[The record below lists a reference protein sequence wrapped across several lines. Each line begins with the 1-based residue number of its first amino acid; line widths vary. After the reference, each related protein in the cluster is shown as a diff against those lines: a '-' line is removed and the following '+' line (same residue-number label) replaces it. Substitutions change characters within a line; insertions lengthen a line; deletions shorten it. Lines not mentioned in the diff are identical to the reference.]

1 MNKYIKSIAG
11 MAALCSIVFLSSCDK
26 KVDYSGVWEAR
37 TPVDVTVGQGIAASY
52 VTTLDIQN
60 DQNTLGS
67 GVVRFSDKYNISDR
81 DSVGNAVNLTAVASA
96 DGTWQ
101 TDIDDAD
108 DILMKFD
115 YSTIKIDVNG
125 DSAKV
130 ASWKPEIER
139 MFRQNMTKFSVVE
152 DMEVKDNGKLLS
164 LEIDHQ
170 DMKLFFD
177 RVEPK

>member
-1 MNKYIKSIAG
+1 
-11 MAALCSIVFLSSCDK
+11 
-26 KVDYSGVWEAR
+26 
-37 TPVDVTVGQGIAASY
+37 
-52 VTTLDIQN
+52 
-60 DQNTLGS
+60 
-67 GVVRFSDKYNISDR
+67 
-81 DSVGNAVNLTAVASA
+81 
-96 DGTWQ
+96 
-101 TDIDDAD
+101 
-108 DILMKFD
+108 MKFD

-139 MFRQNMTKFSVVE
+139 VFRQNMTKFSVVE

-164 LEIDHQ
+164 LEFDHQ